1 MLMIITPLV
10 FALLGNVFQT
20 HFEKFVFQEKQKDTD
35 TPYLTPYFCIVK
47 DEVSG
52 YSQGRVGTYPI
63 AFQAKCCCVNVNS
76 SRLIDPMHQ
85 RCLICQGR
93 VKPYDID
100 IARSGLTGIG
110 VVSMA

>member
-1 MLMIITPLV
+1 MKYRDIVSLTML
-10 FALLGNVFQT
+10 F
-20 HFEKFVFQEKQKDTD
+20 
-35 TPYLTPYFCIVK
+35 YIVK
-47 DEVSG
+47 DLLSG
-52 YSQGRVGTYPI
+52 YSQGRVDTYPI
-63 AFQAKCCCVNVNS
+63 AFQTKCPCVNVNS
-76 SRLIDPMHQ
+76 SSLLGPMHQ

>member
-1 MLMIITPLV
+1 MPI
-10 FALLGNVFQT
+10 AL
-20 HFEKFVFQEKQKDTD
+20 H
-35 TPYLTPYFCIVK
+35 FCIVK

-52 YSQGRVGTYPI
+52 YSQGRVALILLP
-63 AFQAKCCCVNVNS
+63 FRQVNVNS
-76 SRLIDPMHQ
+76 SRLLGPMHQ

-100 IARSGLTGIG
+100 IARSGLMGIG

>member
-35 TPYLTPYFCIVK
+35 TPSLTLHFCIVK
-47 DEVSG
+47 DEESG
-52 YSQGRVGTYPI
+52 YSQGRVDTYPI
-63 AFQAKCCCVNVNS
+63 AFQAKCPCVNV